1 MGRRRRR
8 AAVRDLGGAA
18 RTAESF
24 DMAGLIETE
33 MVAEGTSVHQASAAP
48 ATRPEA
54 TVQVSHGP
62 AFLCGRPL
70 GQILMETASLSEE
83 KLNEALAQQAEK
95 GGRLG
100 EILVGLKTL
109 TEEQVLRA
117 LAIQLDLP
125 FSEKVSIDEITPEL
139 VRMLPINFAKQSKL
153 LPLRQEGKVIIL
165 ATGDPLDTALLD
177 EARMLLEA
185 PVLPHVA
192 PPQAILDAINRVYD
206 RAANEAE
213 RLMDDLAGEDLDS
226 LALELE
232 EPQDLL
238 DAGEDEAPIIK
249 LVNSLLFQAVKERAS
264 DIHIEPFERD
274 LSVRFRVDG
283 VLSEKIRPPK
293 RFQKA
298 IASRV
303 KIMGN
308 LNIAET
314 RLPQDGRI
322 RIKIAGR
329 DIDIRL
335 STVPTTHGE
344 RIVMRLLDKSAV
356 ILDLAQIGFSPD
368 QLIAMDSIIHRPHG
382 IVLVTGPTGS
392 GKTTTLYAA
401 LSKINTPELNILTVE
416 DPVEIQLLGI
426 GQVQVNPKIDL
437 TFASGLRSFLRQDPD
452 VIMVGE
458 IRDVETAEIAIQ
470 ASLTGHLVF
479 STVHTNDAPGAV
491 TRLIDMG
498 VEPFLVASSLMGCL
512 AQRLVRVVCK
522 ECREAYVPSAEE
534 LAEIG
539 LGPQS
544 LREAGVDHIYREK
557 GCSNCNQTGYRGR
570 TGIYEMMMVTDDIRQ
585 QILRKVDSGTIKKTA
600 VGQGMRTL
608 IQDGA
613 IKVMR
618 GITTMSE
625 LLSVTQEDIL

>member
-1 MGRRRRR
+1 MADALPAEGIDRTDESRPLER
-8 AAVRDLGGAA
+8 VR
-18 RTAESF
+18 AES
-24 DMAGLIETE
+24 
-33 MVAEGTSVHQASAAP
+33 
-48 ATRPEA
+48 

-70 GQILMETASLSEE
+70 GEILRETAKLSEE
-83 KLNEALAQQAEK
+83 RLAEALGLQAEK

-100 EILVGLKTL
+100 EILLGLKAV
-109 TEEQVLRA
+109 TEEQLFQA
-117 LAIQLDLP
+117 LAYQLDLP
-125 FSEKVSIDEITPEL
+125 FSAKLAVDEITPEL
-139 VRMLPINFAKQSKL
+139 IQKLPINFAKQAKL
-153 LPLRQEGKVIIL
+153 LPLRMEGLQVVL

-177 EARMLLEA
+177 HARMLLEA
-185 PVLPHVA
+185 PVTPHLA
-192 PPQAILDAINRVYD
+192 PPQAILDAINQVYD

-213 RLMDDLAGEDLDS
+213 QLMGDLAAEDLDS
-226 LALELE
+226 LAHELE

-238 DAGEDEAPIIK
+238 DAADDEAPIIK

-264 DIHIEPFERD
+264 DIHIEPFERA

-283 VLSEKIRPPK
+283 VLREKIKPPK

-303 KIMGN
+303 KIMGS

-335 STVPTTHGE
+335 STVPTSHGE

-356 ILDLAQIGFSPD
+356 LLDLAAIGFSPV
-368 QLIAMDSIIHRPHG
+368 QLKMMDTFIHRSHG

-401 LSKINTPELNILTVE
+401 LSKINTPDLNILTVE
-416 DPVEIQLLGI
+416 DPVEYQITGI
-426 GQVQVNPKIDL
+426 GQVQVNPKIEL

-458 IRDVETAEIAIQ
+458 IRDLETAEIAIQ

-479 STVHTNDAPGAV
+479 STVHTNDAPGAI
-491 TRLIDMG
+491 TRLVDMG
-498 VEPFLVASSLMGCL
+498 VEPFLVASSLVGCL
-512 AQRLVRVVCK
+512 AQRLLRVVCK
-522 ECREAYVPSAEE
+522 DCREGYQPTAEE
-534 LAEIG
+534 LAEMG
-539 LGPQS
+539 LPPTA
-544 LREAGVDHIYREK
+544 LAEAEVEQLYRAV
-557 GCSNCNQTGYRGR
+557 GCSNCNGTGYRGR
-570 TGIYEMMMVTDDIRQ
+570 TGIYEMMVVSDDIRQ
-585 QILRKVDSGTIKKTA
+585 QILRKVDSNTIKKTA
-600 VGQGMRTL
+600 IAQGMRTL

-613 IKVMR
+613 SKVLR
-618 GITTMSE
+618 GITSSAE
-625 LLSVTQEDIL
+625 LLSVTQEDLL